1 MHHMDESDIY
11 KMFGGNESFSGM
23 GGGSFLDQMLGYNP
37 IIFPLNLTLEELYKG
52 KTVKLKLT
60 KTVLCG
66 SCNGLGGKSGALHGC
81 GKCRGKGEI
90 LVMRRMGPMVT
101 KSYVPCDECAGKG
114 EIFNEKDKC
123 KKCRAQKTVQETSLI
138 EAKIKP
144 GIRDQQQIVFYGQGN
159 EEPDVEP
166 GDVVLVVKTKPH
178 DIFKRKG
185 DDLFIHKKISLNDAL
200 TGYST
205 VIQHLDGSLLLV
217 SSIPGEVIRPDSVRG
232 LIERGMPKPDSNERG
247 NLYMIFD
254 VEFPLSHFLSGSQYK
269 KLEAILPPRPMV
281 KIPVGMD
288 ACEVSLEEFDRH
300 RYEGGGSGREAYHE
314 DEDSD
319 SEETAGYMPH
329 GVQCAQQ

>member
-23 GGGSFLDQMLGYNP
+23 GGGSFLDQMLGARRGP
-37 IIFPLNLTLEELYKG
+37 RKAESIVQPLNLTLEELYKG

-232 LIERGMPKPDSNERG
+232 LIERACLNQIQMSEA
-247 NLYMIFD
+247 IW
-254 VEFPLSHFLSGSQYK
+254 SQYK